1 MIPKLLHPYAKPS
14 KEREQFRSLARSEGV
29 RLWGTDGKEYID
41 ALGSLWYCQVG
52 YGRREI
58 IDAVTEQMNTLLY
71 NVFDPWSNDITE
83 AAAARIASVSPHPDG
98 RVFLACSGSEAVDSA
113 FKIARAVPQLRGDGE
128 RQIMLRRT
136 RGYHGVAGAGTSLQG
151 IAPNREGWGDLMPH
165 IIEIDPDDIES
176 AARAFAEHGERIAG
190 VITEPVQGAGGVFPP
205 ADDYLRRLRDLCD
218 QHGSLLIFDEVICGF
233 GRTGEWFAA
242 QTYGVQPDLMTF
254 AKGVTSGYQ
263 PMGGVIVSREICDVL
278 EADPDYL
285 FRHGFTYSGHPA
297 AAAAAVA
304 NIDLIESEGLVA
316 RARDIGERMSKG
328 LSALVGDGN
337 LAGYRGVGALWAA
350 QLPEGTEPAHTVAVR
365 DAMLDHAGVGVVCRP
380 IGDSLAFCP
389 PLVMSDA
396 DIDTVLDV
404 LAAATTTA

>member
-1 MIPKLLHPYAKPS
+1 MIPKLLHPYAKPAKDS
-14 KEREQFRSLARSEGV
+14 ADFRHLVKSEGV
-29 RLWGTDGKEYID
+29 RLWDDKGNEYID

-52 YGRREI
+52 YGRSEMI
-58 IDAVTEQMNTLLY
+58 EAITEQMQTLLY
-71 NVFDPWSNDITE
+71 NVFDPWANDVSE

-113 FKIARAVPQLRGDGE
+113 FKIARLLPQLRGEGE

-176 AARAFAEHGERIAG
+176 AARAFAEHGNRIAG

-205 ADDYLRRLRDLCD
+205 TDDYLRRLREMCT

-233 GRTGEWFAA
+233 GRTGEWFGA
-242 QTYGVQPDLMTF
+242 QTYGVTPDLMTF

-263 PMGGVIVSREICDVL
+263 PMGGVIVSRAICDQL
-278 EADPDYL
+278 EADPDFL

-297 AAAAAVA
+297 GAAAAVA
-304 NIDLIESEGLVA
+304 NIDLIERDGLVE
-316 RARDIGERMSKG
+316 RARVIGDRMSAG
-328 LSALVGDGN
+328 LSALVADGN
-337 LAGYRGVGALWAA
+337 LSGHRGVGALWAA
-350 QLPEGTEPAHTVAVR
+350 KLPDGTEYPQTVAIR
-365 DAMLDHAGVGVVCRP
+365 DAMLDAGVVCRP

-389 PLVMSDA
+389 PLIISDE
-396 DIDTVLDV
+396 DIDKVLDV
-404 LAAATTTA
+404 LATATS

>member
-1 MIPKLLHPYAKPS
+1 MIPKLLHPYAKPAKDS
-14 KEREQFRSLARSEGV
+14 EAFRHLVRSEGV
-29 RLWGTDGKEYID
+29 RLWDRDGNEYID
-41 ALGSLWYCQVG
+41 ALASLWYCQVG
-52 YGRREI
+52 HGRAEI
-58 IDAVTEQMNTLLY
+58 IDAVAEQMKTLLY
-71 NVFDPWSNDITE
+71 NVFDPWANDVSE
-83 AAAARIASVSPHPDG
+83 AAAARIAEVSPHPDG
-98 RVFLACSGSEAVDSA
+98 RVFLASSGSEAVDSA
-113 FKIARAVPQLRGDGE
+113 FKIARLIPQLRGDGE
-128 RQIMLRRT
+128 RQILLRRT

-176 AARAFAEHGERIAG
+176 AARAFAEHGDRIAG

-205 ADDYLRRLRDLCD
+205 TDDYLRRLRELCD

-242 QTYGVQPDLMTF
+242 QTYGVTPDLMTF

-263 PMGGVIVSREICDVL
+263 PMGGVIVSRAICDVL
-278 EADPDYL
+278 ESDPDFL

-304 NIDLIESEGLVA
+304 NIDLIEREGLVV

-328 LSALVGDGN
+328 LHALVGDGN
-337 LAGYRGVGALWAA
+337 LAGFRGVGALWAA
-350 QLPEGTEPAHTVAVR
+350 KLPEGTEYPQTVAVR
-365 DAMLDHAGVGVVCRP
+365 DAMLDNGVVCRP

-389 PLVMSDA
+389 PLVIDDA
-396 DIDTVLDV
+396 DIDTILDV
-404 LAAATTTA
+404 LAACTAP

>member
-1 MIPKLLHPYAKPS
+1 MIPKLLHPYAKPAKDS
-14 KEREQFRSLARSEGV
+14 EAFRHVVRSEGV
-29 RLWGTDGKEYID
+29 RLWDDKGNEYID

-52 YGRREI
+52 HGRSEI
-58 IDAVTEQMNTLLY
+58 VDAVAKQMTDMLY
-71 NVFDPWSNDITE
+71 NCFDPWANGAAE

-113 FKIARAVPQLRGDGE
+113 FKIARLLPQLRGDTE
-128 RQIMLRRT
+128 RQILLRRT

-151 IAPNREGWGDLMPH
+151 IAPNREGWGDLVPH

-176 AARAFAEHGERIAG
+176 AARAFAEHGDKIAG

-205 ADDYLRRLRDLCD
+205 PDDYLRRLREMCT

-242 QTYGVQPDLMTF
+242 QTYGVTPDLMTF

-263 PMGGVIVSREICDVL
+263 PMGGVIISRAVCDEL
-278 EADPDYL
+278 EGDPDFL

-304 NIDLIESEGLVA
+304 NIDIIENEGLVA
-316 RARDIGERMSKG
+316 RAQMIGERFSKG
-328 LSALVGDGN
+328 LQALTGDGN
-337 LAGYRGVGALWAA
+337 ISGYRGVGALWAA
-350 QLPEGTEPAHTVAVR
+350 KLAEGTDYQQTVAIR
-365 DAMLDHAGVGVVCRP
+365 DTMLDNGVVCRP

-389 PLVMSDA
+389 PLVIDDA

-404 LAAATTTA
+404 LADATTS